1 MAFHNYNSG
10 DILRIRYEAGS
21 NPGTSRLVIFREL
34 TDLRLKGP
42 GFKATDHTGIT
53 KCFCIADVSGHK
65 FLASK
70 DDPSYTDWYDKV
82 SPDDE
87 ASDDQ
92 DRLVQA
98 LKQLSDSEDNTTV
111 ATDEADAVFP
121 DVSTYTTIFQDE
133 VLRLQEGYMQN
144 KHMAMA
150 AFENEWETSHQ
161 PRLERSIKRARR
173 TQLAA
178 VRTALDAFERS
189 V

>member
-1 MAFHNYNSG
+1 
-10 DILRIRYEAGS
+10 
-21 NPGTSRLVIFREL
+21 
-34 TDLRLKGP
+34 
-42 GFKATDHTGIT
+42 
-53 KCFCIADVSGHK
+53 
-65 FLASK
+65 
-70 DDPSYTDWYDKV
+70 
-82 SPDDE
+82 
-87 ASDDQ
+87 
-92 DRLVQA
+92 
-98 LKQLSDSEDNTTV
+98 LSDSEDNTTV